1 MPKISSFKSR
11 VIINSRGEK
20 TIESEIKINESK
32 GRYSSPSG
40 ASKGTFEAP
49 SFPNGGINQ
58 SKKLLDNEIAPKLLN
73 FDFSSQSEIDTLL
86 RTIDGSNNYSRI
98 GGSASL
104 SISLAVAEAAAKNQG
119 IPLYN
124 WILKNPPTHMPLPL
138 GNIIGGGSHSLGQAC
153 DIQEFLAVPLN
164 PSSFKDSVFALISLH
179 REVGEILINTDE
191 FFLGGRNDEGAWCSS
206 LHEDD
211 ILTAL
216 SEAINNIKKQTGIKF
231 GIGLDIAAGTL
242 WNQNTRTYSYKRTNM
257 TRNRDDQIEYI
268 LNLIKKYD
276 LLYVE
281 DPLHDQDFPGFTEIT
296 QKTKN
301 TLICG
306 DDLYVTSVSRL
317 GLGAREKAGN
327 SVIIKPNQVGD
338 LTGSQEAADIAT
350 QNGFKIIVSHR
361 SGETPTSHLAHI
373 ALGLNAIMIKTGVM
387 GGERVIKLNELIR
400 LEEEL
405 KANIKMSKL
414 S

>member
-1 MPKISSFKSR
+1 MHNISSFNSR
-11 VIINSRGEK
+11 VIVNSRGEK
-20 TIESEIKINESK
+20 TIESEIKINESE

-58 SKKLLDNEIAPKLLN
+58 SKKLLDNEIKPKLLN
-73 FDFSSQSEIDTLL
+73 LDFSSQSEVDTLL

-104 SISLAVAEAAAKNQG
+104 SISIAV
-119 IPLYN
+119 
-124 WILKNPPTHMPLPL
+124 
-138 GNIIGGGSHSLGQAC
+138 GGGSHSLGHAS

-164 PSSFKDSVFALISLH
+164 PPSFKDAVFALISLH

-242 WNQNTRTYSYKRTNM
+242 WNQNTRIYSYKRTNM

-350 QNGFKIIVSHR
+350 QNDFKIIVSHR

-373 ALGLNAIMIKTGVM
+373 ALALNAIMIKTGVM

-414 S
+414 N